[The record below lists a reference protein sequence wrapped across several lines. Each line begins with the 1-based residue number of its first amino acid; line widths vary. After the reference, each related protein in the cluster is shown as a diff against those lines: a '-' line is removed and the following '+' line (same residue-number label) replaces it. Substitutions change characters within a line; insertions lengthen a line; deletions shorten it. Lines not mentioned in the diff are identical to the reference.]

1 MRCGMS
7 ELTYKVYDRDGR
19 LVLQAPET
27 CRYDKETEQSLLASG
42 HKIRLNGRLISKK
55 EVTK

>member
-1 MRCGMS
+1 MS

>member
-1 MRCGMS
+1 MS
-7 ELTYKVYDRDGR
+7 DLTYKVYDRDGR

-27 CRYDKETEQSLLASG
+27 CRYDKETERSLLESG